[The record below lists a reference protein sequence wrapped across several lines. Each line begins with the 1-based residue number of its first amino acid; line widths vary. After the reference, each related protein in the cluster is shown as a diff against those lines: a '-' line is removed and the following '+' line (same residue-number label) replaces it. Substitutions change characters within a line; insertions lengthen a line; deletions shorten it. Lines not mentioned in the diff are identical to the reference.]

1 MERAVILLWDTYLGF
16 LDDDGWAIASHVALS
31 ALMSLFPFLIV
42 VTSLAGFFGSKE
54 LADEVIR
61 ILFETW
67 PPQASAPISAEIRAV
82 LTTSRGDLL
91 TIGVLLS
98 LYFSSNG
105 IEAMRIALNR
115 AYNFKELRPWWLLRL
130 ESIAYI
136 VLGAIAL
143 LALAFLVVLGPLLW
157 HAILNYVPDLA
168 PFSGLATGIRIGVTG
183 LVIIVALIVAHRI
196 LPNGTQAM
204 WKLWPGILLTLVA
217 MLGGGYVF
225 SGYLAEF
232 SSNYINT
239 YAGLASVMTAIVFLY
254 STAAMF
260 ILGGEFNAALL
271 RHTTTLRDMTTF
283 RDMK

>member
-1 MERAVILLWDTYLGF
+1 MGF
-16 LDDDGWAIASHVALS
+16 LEDDGWAIASHVALS

-42 VTSLAGFFGSKE
+42 VTSLAGFFGSKDLANSKD

-67 PPQASAPISAEIRAV
+67 PPQASAPIAAEIRAV

-91 TIGVLLS
+91 TIGVLLA

-115 AYNFKELRPWWLLRL
+115 AYNFKEMRPWWLLRG

-136 VLGAIAL
+136 VLGALAL
-143 LALAFLVVLGPLLW
+143 LALAFLVVLGPLVW
-157 HAILNYVPDLA
+157 HAIVSYVPDLA
-168 PFSGLATGIRIGVTG
+168 PFSALATGIRIGVTS
-183 LVIIVALIVAHRI
+183 LVIIVALVVAHRV
-196 LPNGTQAM
+196 LPNGKQTIGQ
-204 WKLWPGILLTLVA
+204 LWPGIVLTVVG

-232 SSNYINT
+232 STNYINT
-239 YAGLASVMTAIVFLY
+239 YAGLASVMIAIVFLY

-260 ILGGEFNAALL
+260 ILGGEFNAALM
-271 RHTTTLRDMTTF
+271 RHATTF